1 MVPLMGFVVVVVG
14 VGIERS
20 IVVVGRALVPV
31 GPAVLVAVW
40 SPPNSVLAAVPAVAA
55 APLFTAFKK
64 LFNSKS
70 PD

>member
-1 MVPLMGFVVVVVG
+1 MVPLIGFVVG
-14 VGIERS
+14 FGIERS
-20 IVVVGRALVPV
+20 IVVVGRPLVPA

-40 SPPNSVLAAVPAVAA
+40 SPPSSVPAAVA

-70 PD
+70 PA

>member
-1 MVPLMGFVVVVVG
+1 MGFVVG

-31 GPAVLVAVW
+31 GPAVLVVVW
-40 SPPNSVLAAVPAVAA
+40 SPPSSVLAAG
-55 APLFTAFKK
+55 PLFTAFKK

-70 PD
+70 PA